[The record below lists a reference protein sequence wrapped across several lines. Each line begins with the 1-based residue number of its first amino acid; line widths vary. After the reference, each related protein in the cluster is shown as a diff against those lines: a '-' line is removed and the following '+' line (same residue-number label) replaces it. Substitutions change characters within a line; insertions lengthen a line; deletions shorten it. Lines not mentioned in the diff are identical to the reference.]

1 MKGTAVT
8 MTLPGS
14 ASGAQNTVVSV
25 ALRVGRT
32 GKSQPPSQAHSLGH
46 DLQAGG
52 GPLGVSVIALIIA
65 IAAQTFPGEV
75 RGNEFVEEIVT
86 G

>member
-1 MKGTAVT
+1 

-14 ASGAQNTVVSV
+14 ISGAQNTVVSV
-25 ALRVGRT
+25 ALRIGGT
-32 GKSQPPSQAHSLGH
+32 GKSQPPSQAHSLGD
-46 DLQAGG
+46 DLQVGG

-65 IAAQTFPGEV
+65 VAAQTFPGEV
-75 RGNEFVEEIVT
+75 RGNELVEEIVA